1 MRRSTLIIGMML
13 LLVAGLPVG
22 CSRDAEPTMQ
32 HEIAVT
38 TGVSGMQK
46 RVSAISSNTDLQT
59 CDLKIDA
66 YFHNTNTKYING
78 VKLVYD
84 TDLEPDS
91 WRFDDGS
98 GNAVHYYWPIEGSVY
113 EPSTSNITV
122 SSLDFVGFCPYDLA
136 NTGVTAP
143 VYNEATGSLQM
154 TCSLPMTNT
163 GDGITQN
170 NLQEFLWAY
179 ANGQTKDSNSGTVNM
194 SFQHPFARVRFQL
207 SASHPNIQIDS
218 IVFKGL
224 KSGGACTYVGGT
236 TTWTSLTP
244 AGTVDFVATLNQ
256 TLTTSASIQT
266 IGTDYIVVPQMFA
279 GDIVMKT
286 TWDDWGAPVEHYHT
300 AQITSVEWQPGCS
313 YTYTFTIT
321 ETDLIVDTERYTEQ
335 W

>member
-1 MRRSTLIIGMML
+1 MTKRNNILGIIF

-22 CSRDAEPTMQ
+22 CSHDVDLKLGN
-32 HEIAVT
+32 EIAVT
-38 TGVSGMQK
+38 TRVTGMQK
-46 RVSAISSNTDLQT
+46 RVVAVNDANLDDYDI
-59 CDLKIDA
+59 KIDA
-66 YFHNTNTKYING
+66 YFHGTETKYLDG
-78 VKLVYD
+78 VKLHYNSAHV
-84 TDLEPDS
+84 PS
-91 WRFDDGS
+91 AAWVFWDGS
-98 GNAVHYYWPIEGSVY
+98 SELHYYWPIEGSVY
-113 EPSTSNITV
+113 DPTGTPITV

-266 IGTDYIVVPQMFA
+266 IGTDYIVVPQTFA

-286 TWDDWGAPVEHYHT
+286 TWDDWGAPIEHYHT